1 MNSGRY
7 QFARVLSLILV
18 ILLVIGCAA
27 PAAQPAATTSGG
39 GTGDSAKTK
48 IVWWTEEVEPQ
59 LQEAF
64 QKEFV
69 EAFNAAN
76 PDIQLEVIFQQ
87 NLNDLLRTAI
97 QAGEGPDIVQTPG
110 PGFLLEYQKAGLVLP
125 LNDFAAQYGWKDTIL
140 PWAYASGTLDGDL
153 YGLPLTFESM
163 IMLYNTQVFANLGLT
178 PPTNRAEFET
188 TAKALQ
194 DAGLLAISYGNVG
207 WQPTNEHLVGIYLN
221 AFAGSDAVYEALTGK
236 RSWEDEVFAGA
247 IDMLKADIVT
257 NGYFAGSLEDYYSFD
272 WPTFFGALA
281 SDKAGMMTIGTWGFR
296 GATEYFADN
305 PDGWDWAMLPAFGEG
320 IPQGF
325 DLAVGSTIS
334 INAASKNP
342 EAAAKVL
349 DFIYNDAK
357 RAASIAQIF
366 SFGEFVVPVEFS
378 AGDFP
383 SEVDPRVARFLTEFA
398 DVTGEGRY
406 GYTTWTFWPAEAE
419 TQLWKDVELVWSGEM
434 TTTEY
439 LAKQQA
445 LWEKARADNAVPPI
459 PER

>member
-1 MNSGRY
+1 MNSWRERLVR
-7 QFARVLSLILV
+7 ALSLVLV
-18 ILLVIGCAA
+18 VFLGVGCAA
-27 PAAQPAATTSGG
+27 PAAQPGPTTAGAAA
-39 GTGDSAKTK
+39 GDGARTK
-48 IVWWTEEVEPQ
+48 VVWWTEEVEPE

-64 QKEFV
+64 QKQFV
-69 EAFNAAN
+69 EAFNIAN

-110 PGFLLEYQKAGLVLP
+110 PGFLLEYQKAGLVLS
-125 LNDFAAQYGWKDTIL
+125 LNDFAAQYGWEDDIL

-163 IMLYNTQVFANLGLT
+163 ILLYNTQVFADLGLT
-178 PPTNRAEFET
+178 PPTNRVEFEA

-194 DAGLLAISYGNVG
+194 DAGLIAISYGNVG
-207 WQPTNEHLVGIYLN
+207 WQPTNEHLIGIYLN
-221 AFAGSDAVYEALTGK
+221 AFAGSDAVYEALTGA
-236 RSWEDEVFAGA
+236 RSWEDEVFVGA
-247 IDMLKADIVT
+247 IDMLKADITT
-257 NGYFAGSLEDYYSFD
+257 NGYYAGSLEDYYSFD
-272 WPTFFGALA
+272 WQTFFSTLA
-281 SDKAGMMTIGTWGFR
+281 SGKAGMMTIGTWGFR
-296 GATEYFADN
+296 GAAEYFADN

-320 IPQGF
+320 VAQGF
-325 DLAVGSTIS
+325 DLAVGSTVS
-334 INAASKNP
+334 INAASQNP
-342 EAAAKVL
+342 EAAARVL
-349 DFIYNDAK
+349 DFIFNDTK

-378 AGDFP
+378 ASDFP

-398 DVTGEGRY
+398 NVTGEGRY

-419 TQLWKDVELVWSGEM
+419 TQLWKDIELVWSGEM
-434 TTTEY
+434 TTAEY
-439 LAKQQA
+439 LARHQA

>member
-1 MNSGRY
+1 M
-7 QFARVLSLILV
+7 QALSLVLV
-18 ILLVIGCAA
+18 MLLVVGCAA
-27 PAAQPAATTSGG
+27 PSVSTGQTAAS
-39 GTGDSAKTK
+39 DVKTK
-48 IVWWTEEVEPQ
+48 VVWWTEEVEPE
-59 LQEAF
+59 LQELF
-64 QKEFV
+64 QEQFV
-69 EAFNAAN
+69 GAFNAAN
-76 PDIQLEVIFQQ
+76 PDIELEVIFQQ

-125 LNDFAAQYGWKDTIL
+125 LNDFSVQYGWEEDIL
-140 PWAYASGTLDGDL
+140 PWAYASGTLGGDL

-163 IMLYNTQVFANLGLT
+163 IMLYNTQVFNDLGLT
-178 PPTNRAEFET
+178 PPTNRAEFEAVA
-188 TAKALQ
+188 TALKN
-194 DAGLLAISYGNVG
+194 AGLLAISYGNVG

-247 IDMLKADIVT
+247 IDMLREDITT

-272 WPTFFGALA
+272 WPTFFSTLA
-281 SDKAGMMTIGTWGFR
+281 SGKAGMMTIGTWGFR

-305 PDGWDWAMLPAFGEG
+305 PEGWDWAMLPSFGEDV
-320 IPQGF
+320 PQGF

-334 INAASKNP
+334 INATSKNP

-349 DFIYNDAK
+349 DFFFNDPQ

-366 SFGEFVVPVEFS
+366 SFGEFVVPVEFTAS
-378 AGDFP
+378 DFP
-383 SEVDPRVARFLTEFA
+383 SEVDPRVVRFLTEFA
-398 DVTGEGRY
+398 KTTGEGRY

-419 TQLWKDVELVWSGEM
+419 TQLWKDIELVWSGEM
-434 TTTEY
+434 TTAEY
-439 LAKQQA
+439 LSKQQA
-445 LWEKARADNAVPPI
+445 LWEKAQADNAVPPI